1 MNLPNLITLFRILIS
16 PLFFVELVS
25 YKHGEEY
32 HRLTALG
39 LLSAGVISD
48 ALDGFLA
55 RVLKCQTP
63 LGKFLDP
70 LADKLLLLSGFLGLL
85 WVSALPFHP
94 PVWFTVAVV
103 FRDLVIVIG
112 LIVLT
117 LFTSKAEIKPN
128 LLGKATTLFQMATL
142 LAILAEIPFSVA
154 LWNITGILTIL
165 SGLSYLLRDLPKMG
179 EARA

>member
-16 PLFFVELVS
+16 PLFFIELVS

-32 HRLTALG
+32 HRLIALG
-39 LLSAGVISD
+39 LLSTGVLSD

-55 RVLKCQTP
+55 RLLKCQTP

-70 LADKLLLLSGFLGLL
+70 LADKILLLSGFLGLL
-85 WVSALPFHP
+85 WVSDLPFHP

-103 FRDLVIVIG
+103 FRDLVIIIG

-117 LFTSKAEIKPN
+117 LFTRKAEIRPN
-128 LLGKATTLFQMATL
+128 LLGKATTFFQMATL
-142 LAILAEIPFSVA
+142 LAILAKIPFSIV
-154 LWNITGILTIL
+154 LWNVTGVLTIL
-165 SGLSYLLRDLPKMG
+165 SGLSYLIRDLPKMSETHG
-179 EARA
+179 